1 MHDFRFER
9 VMKIAESEKKT
20 LEVQYRLLFDHF
32 EQLAH
37 GLLDLI
43 EEKKSIQ
50 KNLQDKMKQS
60 ITIDL
65 VKSQI
70 YDVEKTERLIDEQTV
85 QYERAKNQLEQFK
98 AVLLRK
104 AIEVKKYEKIK
115 QKQMFMNH
123 SDARKKETKMLDEVA
138 ALHSANNG

>member
-1 MHDFRFER
+1 
-9 VMKIAESEKKT
+9 MKIAESEKKT